1 MGITSHRNCNAII
14 IIFALSLLVSILCGC
29 DPYADKRPT
38 AYPSSKWVCQDPDI
52 IFTVSEKKELHWKLN
67 GVETDYE
74 LILGMGRNFW
84 IHDNNTGLNLLEGD
98 SSYSSQKMTVI
109 VSMDNLFD
117 GKYEGRQIVFKRV
130 E

>member
-1 MGITSHRNCNAII
+1 MVINQR
-14 IIFALSLLVSILCGC
+14 
-29 DPYADKRPT
+29 
-38 AYPSSKWVCQDPDI
+38 
-52 IFTVSEKKELHWKLN
+52 TVPRLTN

-98 SSYSSQKMTVI
+98 SSYSTQKMTVI